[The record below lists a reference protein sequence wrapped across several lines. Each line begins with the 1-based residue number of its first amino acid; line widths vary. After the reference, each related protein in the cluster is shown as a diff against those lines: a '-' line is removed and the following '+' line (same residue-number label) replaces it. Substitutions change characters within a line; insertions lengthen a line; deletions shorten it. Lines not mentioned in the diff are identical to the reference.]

1 MKFFYIVSILIV
13 YKEFMILLKIKE
25 KYEVINIV
33 ILYYKY
39 QLNNILNKIKKKNER
54 IPSFRRGVRKY

>member
-1 MKFFYIVSILIV
+1 
-13 YKEFMILLKIKE
+13 MILLKIKE